1 MPTEYSVEDGLL
13 LYKGRLY
20 IRYYTVLCTYL
31 IQEVYTQPSITYPSS
46 IKTY

>member
-20 IRYYTVLCTYL
+20 IRRYTVLYTHL
-31 IQEVYTQPSITYPSS
+31 IQEVYTQPSTTYLNNT
-46 IKTY
+46 KTY